1 MSYWCEVHCDTPL
14 NMTPTDPSRRCDV
27 ETGCIPGTKLKSVRR
42 ALDGAR
48 ALAHERGY
56 RYDRL
61 YGWQCPN
68 CQRGRTYAGAGDV
81 SEQVFAAGIRE
92 AIAAGDKAKASWL
105 KRIWRG
111 FMEDRNVF

>member
-1 MSYWCEVHCDTPL
+1 
-14 NMTPTDPSRRCDV
+14 MTPTDPSRRCDV
-27 ETGCIPGTKLKSVRR
+27 DTGCIPGMKLKSIRH

-68 CQRGRTYAGAGDV
+68 CQRGRRYVVGGVPT
-81 SEQVFAAGIRE
+81 RE
-92 AIAAGDKAKASWL
+92 VVPA
-105 KRIWRG
+105 
-111 FMEDRNVF
+111 